1 MLQVD
6 RFCQSQRNKLLI
18 ASLPLAPSLPC
29 SRHIVGA
36 LQFFHGVV
44 FIPVA
49 LSLLPDV
56 SSARSLKMD
65 STGPKVRYE
74 SYCKTCFVGRGVV
87 AALV

>member
-6 RFCQSQRNKLLI
+6 RFCQSQRNEL
-18 ASLPLAPSLPC
+18 ASLPLAPSLPRSC
-29 SRHIVGA
+29 HIDA

-56 SSARSLKMD
+56 SSARLLKMD
-65 STGPKVRYE
+65 STGPKVRNE
-74 SYCKTCFVGRGVV
+74 SYSKTYFVSRGIV